1 MHALGIREPSFLHS
15 RRIARIRRRPTTRS
29 SGAGRGLA
37 RSQTLSSGGSGS
49 RSSPAARSLYGR
61 RGRRARPWRRGRSAG
76 TRAHLPTSWR
86 TGGWARSSRDIAEP
100 SPRER
105 GVTWRQCQCS
115 TPPRRLRRSD
125 SRLFHIQCFTQRPT
139 AGTHSLF
146 THAQAQPHQ
155 STALLRM
162 GKGYHLVT
170 QVASGS
176 PLHSAPLQLSRALP
190 TTAPRRQALTPVW
203 WACCVHSR
211 PSHAAR
217 TMTRHWALSSR
228 SWRRV

>member
-15 RRIARIRRRPTTRS
+15 RRIAPIRRRPTTRS

-125 SRLFHIQCFTQRPT
+125 SP
-139 AGTHSLF
+139 
-146 THAQAQPHQ
+146 
-155 STALLRM
+155 ALLPSAELLATQSRLRYGGM
-162 GKGYHLVT
+162 WGGYGEIWGETELPAVTLESCWLV
-170 QVASGS
+170 V
-176 PLHSAPLQLSRALP
+176 LL
-190 TTAPRRQALTPVW
+190 
-203 WACCVHSR
+203 
-211 PSHAAR
+211 
-217 TMTRHWALSSR
+217 
-228 SWRRV
+228 